1 MRPLYFLKFKFKLLP
16 TNINL
21 KQINKLA
28 IPALIAGVS
37 EPILSLTDTAIVG
50 NIHINAT
57 ESLAAV
63 GIVGAF
69 ISMLIWVLGQTRSA
83 ISSIVSQY
91 VGADN
96 VEAVKNLPAQAIFI
110 ITSLSVLII
119 IGTYP
124 FAQSIFKLYNAS
136 GLILDYSVDY
146 YKIRVFGF
154 PFTLFTIA
162 VFGTFRGLQN
172 TYHPM
177 LIAIIGASANII
189 LDFILVYGIEGYIP
203 AMHIKGAAYASV
215 IAQFLMAIFSAYY
228 LLTKTNIP
236 LRFSF
241 PFHPEIKR
249 FIGMILNL
257 FVRTL
262 ALNVTLYFA
271 SAFSTSYGK
280 QYIAAYTIA
289 INLWFLGAFIIDGYA
304 SAGNILS
311 GKLIGG
317 KEYGNL
323 IQLSNKLIKYG
334 IILGITIAI
343 LGALLYYPLG
353 TLFTKDPQVLKE
365 FYNIFWIVL
374 LMQPLCALAFIFD
387 GMFKGLGKMKILRNV
402 LLFSTFVI
410 FLPILFWLDALDYK
424 LYGIFIAFTLW
435 IIARGLPLIIK
446 FRKEFLPLSQKT

>member
-1 MRPLYFLKFKFKLLP
+1 MP

-37 EPILSLTDTAIVG
+37 EPILSLSDTAIVG
-50 NIHINAT
+50 NIPINAT

-96 VEAVKNLPAQAIFI
+96 VDAVKNLPAQAIFI
-110 ITSLSVLII
+110 ISSLSILII

-136 GLILDYSVDY
+136 GLILEYSVDY

-172 TYHPM
+172 TYYPM
-177 LIAIIGASANII
+177 LIAIIGASANIV

-215 IAQFLMAIFSAYY
+215 IAQFLMALFSAYY

-249 FIGMILNL
+249 FIVMILNL

-311 GKLIGG
+311 GKLIGA
-317 KEYGNL
+317 KAYSSL

-334 IILGITIAI
+334 IVLGITIAI

-365 FYNIFWIVL
+365 FYNIFWMVL
-374 LMQPLCALAFIFD
+374 VMQPLCALAFIFD

-402 LLFSTFVI
+402 LLFSTFVV
-410 FLPILFWLDALDYK
+410 FVPILFWLDALDYK

-446 FRKEFLPLSQKT
+446 FRKEFLPLSQKA